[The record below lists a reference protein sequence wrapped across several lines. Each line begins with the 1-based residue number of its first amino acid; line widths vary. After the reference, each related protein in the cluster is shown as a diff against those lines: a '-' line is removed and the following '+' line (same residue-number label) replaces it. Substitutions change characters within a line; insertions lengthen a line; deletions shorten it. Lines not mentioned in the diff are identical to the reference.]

1 MNASCPRCF
10 ALHARFPFFPLI
22 PLIPLQ
28 KTEIKTIKI
37 PGGDN
42 IPGNITHCRLELCVD
57 NNYCS
62 LDCYYACMF
71 TTFLCR
77 CAWRSVVLF

>member
-37 PGGDN
+37 PGGDT

-62 LDCYYACMF
+62 LDCYYSCMF

-77 CAWRSVVLF
+77 CAWSVVLF

>member
-10 ALHARFPFFPLI
+10 ALHAHPTHP
-22 PLIPLQ
+22 IPLQ
-28 KTEIKTIKI
+28 KTEKGNQNIKI

-62 LDCYYACMF
+62 LDCYYSCMF